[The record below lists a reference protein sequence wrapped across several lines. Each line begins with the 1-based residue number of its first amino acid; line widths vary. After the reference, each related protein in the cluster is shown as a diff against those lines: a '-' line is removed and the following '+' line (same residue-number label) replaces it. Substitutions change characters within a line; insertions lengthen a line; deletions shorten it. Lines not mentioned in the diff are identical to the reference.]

1 MIPLRQNIKIIV
13 SLMMTVFVVS
23 AQNSTGQNHMLLSY
37 DLAIPAGNTKEYI
50 STSSARGGTLEVAHH
65 LSDELS
71 LGLKIG
77 LQTFSEIRDKDL
89 YTEDNI
95 SIYGKQVRNI
105 NSFPVMISA
114 KYKLTT
120 DRRTIPYAGLALG
133 AYFFEKRTDMGLYN
147 ITNDNMWSYGFQPE
161 AGLLIGITDNL
172 RFNMSTKYNQIF
184 KNSSI
189 VSQGYYSFSIGFM
202 LYNLGRE

>member
-1 MIPLRQNIKIIV
+1 MIPLRQNIKIII
-13 SLMMTVFVVS
+13 SLMVAVS
-23 AQNSTGQNHMLLSY
+23 AISSQSSTAQNHMLLSY

-50 STSSARGGTLEVAHH
+50 STSSARGGTLEIAHL
-65 LSDELS
+65 LSDEIS
-71 LGLKIG
+71 LGLRIG
-77 LQTFSEIRDKDL
+77 LQAFYEIRDKDL

-95 SIYGKQVRNI
+95 SIYGKQVRYI
-105 NSFPVMISA
+105 NSFPVMVSA

-133 AYFFEKRTDMGLYN
+133 AYFFEMRTDMGLYN

-161 AGLLIGITDNL
+161 AGLLIGISDNL
-172 RFNMSTKYNQIF
+172 RLNMSTKYNHIF

-189 VSQGYYSFSIGFM
+189 DSQGYYSFSIGFM
-202 LYNLGRE
+202 LYNSGRE